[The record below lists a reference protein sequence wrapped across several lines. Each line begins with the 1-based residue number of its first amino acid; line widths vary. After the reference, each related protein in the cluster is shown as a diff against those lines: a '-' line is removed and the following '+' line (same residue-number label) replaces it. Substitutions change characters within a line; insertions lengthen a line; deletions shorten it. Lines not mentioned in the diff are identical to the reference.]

1 MPPNIIKNI
10 LNKFKK
16 KTLSE
21 QIDINK
27 TNMQYSVTEQMTK
40 KVSDEF
46 KNESNKFQF
55 NKFIKEQNQKTCF
68 SAKIHGMY

>member
-1 MPPNIIKNI
+1 
-10 LNKFKK
+10 
-16 KTLSE
+16 
-21 QIDINK
+21 
-27 TNMQYSVTEQMTK
+27 MQYSVTEQMTK

-46 KNESNKFQF
+46 KNESNKIQF